1 MNLSEAK
8 MILGVDGNDLEEVK
22 DSYEESVF
30 NQVQI
35 FLKDPFI
42 PNLVP
47 PRLKKIQDAHEAYIF
62 FNKKTDYPEYIF
74 PELIPLSKILNWREF
89 WIAYE
94 KNKSN
99 IRKSIVECY
108 EFSNLEKLL
117 SLMNL
122 NENEYAERLVT
133 LLPQVKPDPDVKLS
147 EAVPVVELLKEC
159 ESLRD
164 KNGINDT
171 IGSISGIPENMI
183 TFNLSKEV
191 NRLRKILKNG

>member
-1 MNLSEAK
+1 MNFSEAK
-8 MILGVDGNDLEEVK
+8 MILGVDGSDPEEVK
-22 DSYEESVF
+22 DRYEESVF

-47 PRLKKIQDAHEAYIF
+47 ARLKKIQDAHEAYIF
-62 FNKKTDYPEYIF
+62 FRKETDYPEYVL
-74 PELIPLSKILNWREF
+74 PELIPLSEILNWREF

-99 IRKSIVECY
+99 IRKSIVEGY

-122 NENEYAERLVT
+122 NEKKYAEKLVA
-133 LLPQVKPDPDVKLS
+133 LLPQVKPYPDVKLS
-147 EAVPVVELLKEC
+147 EAVPVIELLKEC

-171 IGSISGIPENMI
+171 IGSMSGIPENMI